1 MQRILFPTDFS
12 ENAWNAIVF
21 ALSLFKNEECEF
33 FILNVFQ
40 LGSSGLVTTIN
51 RANETRL
58 YQVTKEESKRGLEK
72 TLKRIEE
79 SYENP
84 KHKFNSL
91 IRISTLTNAIRQVVF
106 DKDIDYI
113 IMGTKG
119 ATGLKE
125 VFMGSNT
132 YKTIKNVDL
141 CPIIAVPDDFK
152 HDTIETIL
160 FITGLEHAYHTYEV
174 KPMIDIAKILN
185 AKIRVLYLGDINTL
199 EPHQK
204 TAHELIQKRL
214 KGVNHELIILKKEK
228 PINITIKELVEEN
241 NDIGIVCMINYWHSF
256 FEKITNERVIKKV
269 AFNTQVPFL
278 VMHLYD

>member
-1 MQRILFPTDFS
+1 MKRILLPTDFS
-12 ENAWNAIVF
+12 ENAWNAIEF
-21 ALSLFKNEECEF
+21 ALSLFKNEQCDF
-33 FILNVFQ
+33 FLLNAFQ
-40 LGSSGLVTTIN
+40 LGSSGLVTTMN

-58 YQVTKEESKRGLEK
+58 YQITKEESKSGLQK
-72 TLKRIEE
+72 VLKRITVQ
-79 SYENP
+79 YDNP
-84 KHKFNSL
+84 KHKFDILS
-91 IRISTLTNAIRQVVF
+91 RVSTLTSAIRQVVF

-125 VFMGSNT
+125 VFMGSNA
-132 YKTIKNVDL
+132 YKTIKNIDL
-141 CPIIAVPDDFK
+141 CPIITVPDDFK

-160 FITGLEHAYHTYEV
+160 FITGFEHTYHTYEI
-174 KPMIDIAKILN
+174 KPMIDMAKILD
-185 AKIRVLYLGDINTL
+185 AKIKVLYLGDINTL

-228 PINITIKELVEEN
+228 PINVTIKELVEEN

-256 FEKITNERVIKKV
+256 FEKITHERVIKKV
-269 AFNTQVPFL
+269 AFNTKVPFL